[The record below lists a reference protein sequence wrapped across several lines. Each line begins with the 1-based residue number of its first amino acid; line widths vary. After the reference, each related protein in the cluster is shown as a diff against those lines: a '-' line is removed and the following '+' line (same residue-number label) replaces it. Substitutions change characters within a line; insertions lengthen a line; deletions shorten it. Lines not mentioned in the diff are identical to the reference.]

1 MNINLT
7 LIAQAITFA
16 IFIWFTAKFVWPPLL
31 LAIETRQKTIADGL
45 SAAERGRLELERA
58 AKKSTD
64 NLREARQQGATLVA
78 QAEKRSA
85 DLVEEAKSAAR
96 VEAERIIVAARSQVE
111 QEAQRAREQ
120 LREQVAALAVV
131 GAERILR
138 REVDAKVH
146 SELLADLKK
155 EL

>member
-45 SAAERGRLELERA
+45 SAAERGRLELEQA

-78 QAEKRSA
+78 QAEKRAA

-96 VEAERIIVAARSQVE
+96 VEAERIIAAARSQVE

>member
-1 MNINLT
+1 M
-7 LIAQAITFA
+7 
-16 IFIWFTAKFVWPPLL
+16 
-31 LAIETRQKTIADGL
+31 
-45 SAAERGRLELERA
+45 
-58 AKKSTD
+58 
-64 NLREARQQGATLVA
+64 
-78 QAEKRSA
+78 
-85 DLVEEAKSAAR
+85 
-96 VEAERIIVAARSQVE
+96 AARSQVE